1 MKIDKDNEMSF
12 LVRYMDTTNLKEL
25 AKVSKNQ
32 QKQRERDADK
42 KHPLE
47 K

>member
-12 LVRYMDTTNLKEL
+12 LVRYMDTTNLKGL

-32 QKQRERDADK
+32 QKQRERDAEK
-42 KHPLE
+42 KNPLE